1 MFRPA
6 CFVDATDSFVYN
18 PVADTIGPIASI
30 PRATGETRALNVN
43 NRCRSWAGAVAP
55 NPSNEVDIY
64 DPVTKTWS
72 IGMPF
77 VTARR
82 NFPTDTDG
90 CRIWLA
96 GGYAPTT
103 PTDAMEIFCCGGGPS
118 PTPTA
123 TAAATGSPTCTP
135 SSFHVLIAY
144 SDIGGPPA
152 TLQSQIL
159 AEPGV
164 TGVDLFD
171 ASSATPT
178 LAQLQPYNIVVAFSN
193 NPYADAVGMGNVL
206 ADYADT
212 GGIVVGL
219 NFDWFGPP
227 FGLDGRWIT
236 GGYTPFN
243 TGPTI
248 FGHQLPGHLRYDPPA
263 DAGHLRWVAVR
274 LLPPYSHLE
283 SWGGIGRD
291 VSGQ

>member
-1 MFRPA
+1 
-6 CFVDATDSFVYN
+6 
-18 PVADTIGPIASI
+18 
-30 PRATGETRALNVN
+30 
-43 NRCRSWAGAVAP
+43 
-55 NPSNEVDIY
+55 
-64 DPVTKTWS
+64 
-72 IGMPF
+72 
-77 VTARR
+77 
-82 NFPTDTDG
+82 
-90 CRIWLA
+90 
-96 GGYAPTT
+96 
-103 PTDAMEIFCCGGGPS
+103 MEIFCCGGGRRQHQRLQHRLR
-118 PTPTA
+118 A
-123 TAAATGSPTCTP
+123 HR

-144 SDIGGPPA
+144 SDIEGPPA

-193 NPYADAVGMGNVL
+193 NPYADAVAMGNVL

-243 TGPTI
+243 IGPDQLQ
-248 FGHQLPGHLRYDPPA
+248 HQLPGHLRYDPPA
-263 DAGHLRWVAVR
+263 DARHLRRVAVR
-274 LLPPYSHLE
+274 LFPPYSHLE
-283 SWGGIGRD
+283 SWGGVGRD
-291 VSGQ
+291 VSGQSAVVCV